1 MDVFRK
7 RRKAHID
14 RITLHGAQVVTRLE
28 KARLRTGTYHIADA
42 P

>member
-1 MDVFRK
+1 MSAGVERDRTDVFRK

-28 KARLRTGTYHIADA
+28 KVC